1 MLSSRKVSQGLLIAS
16 LLILFG
22 STARAADPGVPFPA
36 ASELSDQKAGS
47 VLFYVFYNSST
58 TSPNQTNT
66 KMSVTN
72 TSTSS
77 AAFVHLFFVASG
89 CSVADRFMC
98 LTANQTAS
106 FNAFDE
112 DPGIQGYL
120 IVVAADGVNGCPTSH
135 NFLIGDEFIKNGGTH
150 QANLG
155 AEAFSA
161 LYQGIHPECAG
172 NGTSVPQLGAQVIPT
187 TVTLRFDG
195 IQYNKG
201 GKVLAVASIP
211 SFLDSNDTRLIVVR
225 VGGDLVSGP
234 RTIGS
239 LFGLMFNDAEDGFSY
254 NISAGCQVFSRFS
267 NDFPRTVPRFTD
279 IIPQNQ
285 TGWTK
290 FWTLSN
296 VAIIGA
302 VLNYNPNAATS
313 SSAFTGGHTLH
324 KLTLTS
330 DTATM
335 PIFPPTC

>member
-1 MLSSRKVSQGLLIAS
+1 MNI
-16 LLILFG
+16 
-22 STARAADPGVPFPA
+22 
-36 ASELSDQKAGS
+36 
-47 VLFYVFYNSST
+47 
-58 TSPNQTNT
+58 
-66 KMSVTN
+66 TN
-72 TSTSS
+72 TSITS

-98 LTANQTAS
+98 LTANQTAT

-120 IVVAADGVNGCPTSH
+120 VAVAVDGVNGCPTSF

-161 LYQGIHPECAG
+161 LYQGIHPECASTAPQFLG
-172 NGTSVPQLGAQVIPT
+172 SQLIPVTVNLLFNGV
-187 TVTLRFDG
+187 
-195 IQYNKG
+195 QYNKG

-225 VGGDLVSGP
+225 VGGDLVAGP
-234 RTIGS
+234 RPIGNI
-239 LFGLMFNDAEDGFSY
+239 FGLMYNDAEDGFSY
-254 NISAGCQVFSRFS
+254 NIPAFCQVFSRFS
-267 NDFPRTVPRFTD
+267 NDFPRTVPRFTE

-290 FWTLSN
+290 FWTLGN
-296 VAIIGA
+296 TAIVGA

-324 KLTLTS
+324 KLTLAN

>member
-1 MLSSRKVSQGLLIAS
+1 MRTSRKLTQALLAMCALVMMAS
-16 LLILFG
+16 AAF
-22 STARAADPGVPFPA
+22 AADPGLQFPA
-36 ASELSDQKAGS
+36 ASEISDQKAGS

-66 KMSVTN
+66 KMSLTN
-72 TSTSS
+72 TSITS

-106 FNAFDE
+106 FNAYDE

-120 IVVAADGVNGCPTSH
+120 IAVAVDGVSGCPTSF

-161 LYQGIHPECAG
+161 LYTGIHPACVDV
-172 NGTSVPQLGAQVIPT
+172 VPGLV
-187 TVTLRFDG
+187 VLLFDG

-234 RTIGS
+234 RSIGS
-239 LFGLMFNDAEDGFSY
+239 LFGLMYNDAEDGFSY
-254 NISAGCQVFSRFS
+254 NISAGCQVFQRLS
-267 NDFPRTVPRFTD
+267 NDFPRTVPRFTE

-290 FWTLSN
+290 FWTLSPRT
-296 VAIIGA
+296 AIIGA
-302 VLNYNPNAATS
+302 VLNYNPNAGTS

-324 KLTLTS
+324 KLTLET
-330 DTATM
+330 DGAQM

>member
-1 MLSSRKVSQGLLIAS
+1 MRTSRKLTKALLAMCALVMMAS
-16 LLILFG
+16 AAF
-22 STARAADPGVPFPA
+22 AADPGLAYPA

-120 IVVAADGVNGCPTSH
+120 IVVAADGINGCPTSH

-161 LYQGIHPECAG
+161 LYQGNHPECAD
-172 NGTSVPQLGAQVIPT
+172 VALVPT

-195 IQYNKG
+195 VQYNKG

-330 DTATM
+330 DTAAM